1 MIRPTA
7 ERRAAINPDAELS
20 VRRQCALLGVTRSS
34 VYHSPVGITA
44 SRLALM
50 HAVDGLY
57 TEYPFYGSRRI
68 MVTLRKQGHTV
79 NRKAV
84 QGAMRYLGLAAV
96 GPKPTLSKPHPE
108 HEKHPY
114 LLRNVPIV
122 RVNQVWSS
130 DITYIRMRHG
140 FAYLV
145 AVMDWRS
152 RYVLSWRLSNT
163 LDRGFCI
170 EALDDALGQAQPEVF
185 NTDQGSQFTSNDF
198 LQPLKDRKIGI
209 SMDGRGRALDNVWIE
224 RLWRSV
230 KYEDVYIRDYADLKD
245 AFEHLR
251 RYFVFYNELRPHQS
265 LDYEY
270 PATVYSGDSP

>member
-1 MIRPTA
+1 M
-7 ERRAAINPDAELS
+7 
-20 VRRQCALLGVTRSS
+20 LLGVARSS
-34 VYHSPVGITA
+34 VYYTPVPI
-44 SRLALM
+44 SEDRLALM
-50 HAVDGLY
+50 QAVDGLY

-68 MVTLRKQGHTV
+68 TVTLRQQGHTV

-84 QGAMRYLGLAAV
+84 QGAMRHLGLAAV
-96 GPKPTLSKPHPE
+96 GPKPNLSKPHPE

-130 DITYIRMRHG
+130 DITYIRMRRG

-163 LDRGFCI
+163 LDTGFCL
-170 EALDDALGQAQPEVF
+170 EALNEALGAAQPEVF
-185 NTDQGSQFTSNDF
+185 NTDQGSQFTSRDF
-198 LQPLKDRKIGI
+198 LQPLKDRQIGI

-245 AFEHLR
+245 GFEHLR
-251 RYFVFYNELRPHQS
+251 RYFAFYNGYRPHQS
-265 LDYEY
+265 LDYQC
-270 PATVYSGDSP
+270 PAAVYFGAPP